1 MTREE
6 QAALVA
12 WLRRP
17 GVVWSAVTEQLEEC
31 GSVQKAAAGQAPA
44 QGSLFEV
51 ASADGLDEAAR
62 DLERWERA
70 GIRMVCV
77 LDAEYPSNLR
87 MVHQHP
93 PVLFMRGTAD
103 ERDATSVAIV
113 GTRQPTPRGIDQAR
127 QLATGLAAH
136 GVPVISGLAAG
147 IDTAAL
153 TAALTA
159 GGRAVAVIGT
169 GIDRVYPP
177 QNAGL
182 QEEIAANGLLISQ
195 FLPGSPPT
203 KASFPMRNAVMS
215 GYALATVVVE
225 AADRSGSRMQA
236 RLALQHGRH
245 VFLMRSLLEHEW
257 ARDYAERP
265 GCHRRG
271 SRRRR
276 VRRPATARVGADG
289 SRLGL
294 TAYGFGLRAQRAVP
308 QPSRLCPP
316 ARPRR
321 LCRLLAG
328 GRSRIP
334 ALLLV
339 PYRPGCVR
347 QATRRGRRAD
357 RPGGEAPAARA
368 RALALQV
375 RRGRTGAA
383 ETGDP
388 ARGRAVALSRAA

>member
-1 MTREE
+1 MTRAE

-31 GSVQKAAAGQAPA
+31 GSVQKAAAAQAPA
-44 QGSLFEV
+44 QGSLFE
-51 ASADGLDEAAR
+51 AARTDGPDEAAR
-62 DLERWERA
+62 DLERWDRA

-87 MVHQHP
+87 MIHQHP

-103 ERDATSVAIV
+103 ERDVTSVAVV

-127 QLATGLAAH
+127 QLATGLAAN

-147 IDTAAL
+147 IDTAAH
-153 TAALTA
+153 TAALIA
-159 GGRAVAVIGT
+159 GGRTVAVIGT

-182 QEEIAANGLLISQ
+182 QEEIVAKGLVISQ
-195 FLPGSPPT
+195 FLPGAPPT

-225 AADRSGSRMQA
+225 AADRSGSRIQA

-245 VFLMRSLLEHEW
+245 VFLMRSLLEHKW

-265 GCHRRG
+265 G
-271 SRRRR
+271 
-276 VRRPATARVGADG
+276 VTVVETAADVFAG
-289 SRLGL
+289 LQRLASES
-294 TAYGFGLRAQRAVP
+294 TD
-308 QPSRLCPP
+308 
-316 ARPRR
+316 
-321 LCRLLAG
+321 
-328 GRSRIP
+328 
-334 ALLLV
+334 LV
-339 PYRPGCVR
+339 W
-347 QATRRGRRAD
+347 A
-357 RPGGEAPAARA
+357 
-368 RALALQV
+368 
-375 RRGRTGAA
+375 
-383 ETGDP
+383 
-388 ARGRAVALSRAA
+388 